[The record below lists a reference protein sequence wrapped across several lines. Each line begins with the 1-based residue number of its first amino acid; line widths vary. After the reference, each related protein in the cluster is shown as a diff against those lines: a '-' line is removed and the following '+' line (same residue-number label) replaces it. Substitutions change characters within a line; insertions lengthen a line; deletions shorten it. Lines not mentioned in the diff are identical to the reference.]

1 MLSMPKILIQ
11 LFRRNDMDQFKLED
25 YKEKMKKTIENLVN
39 NFTGIRSGRA
49 STTLVDSIIVDAYGQ
64 NMKIK
69 DLASVSVP
77 EARTI
82 KINVWDVNLIN
93 SIEKSIVNSSL
104 SLSPITE
111 GQVIRINLPELTA
124 ERRIELAKNVRRLS
138 EEAKVSIRNIRQDGM
153 NFIKK
158 LSTQSIPE
166 DEVKM
171 HQDDLQKLTDTYIE
185 NIIEKSKNKENEIL
199 QI

>member
-1 MLSMPKILIQ
+1 MNQFML
-11 LFRRNDMDQFKLED
+11 DD
-25 YKEKMKKTIENLVN
+25 YEKRMKGAIENLIN
-39 NFTGIRSGRA
+39 NFSGIRSGRA
-49 STTLVDSIIVDAYGQ
+49 STTLVDSILVDAYGQ

-82 KINVWDVNLIN
+82 KINVWDTNLVSN
-93 SIEKSIVNSSL
+93 VEKSIVNSSL
-104 SLSPITE
+104 NLSPMTE
-111 GQVIRINLPELTA
+111 GQIIRINLPDLTA
-124 ERRIELAKNVRRLS
+124 ERRVELAKNVKRLS

-158 LSTQSIPE
+158 LSSQNTPE
-166 DEVKM
+166 DEIKIL
-171 HQDDLQKLTDTYIE
+171 QDDLQKLTDSYTE
-185 NIIEKSKNKENEIL
+185 IISEKSKNKENEIL

>member
-1 MLSMPKILIQ
+1 MNQFILS
-11 LFRRNDMDQFKLED
+11 D
-25 YKEKMKKTIENLVN
+25 YEQRMKGAIDNLVN

-49 STTLVDSIIVDAYGQ
+49 STTLVDSIVVDAYGQ
-64 NMKIK
+64 SMKIK

-82 KINVWDVNLIN
+82 KISVWDTNLV
-93 SIEKSIVNSSL
+93 STVEKSLVNSSL
-104 SLSPITE
+104 NLSPMTE
-111 GQVIRINLPELTA
+111 GQIIRLNLPDLTA
-124 ERRIELAKNVRRLS
+124 ERRAELAKNVRRLS

-158 LSTQSIPE
+158 FSSQNTPE
-166 DEVKM
+166 DEVKKT
-171 HQDDLQKLTDTYIE
+171 QDDLQELTDSYIE
-185 NIIEKSKNKENEIL
+185 MISEKSKNKENEIL

>member
-1 MLSMPKILIQ
+1 MNQFTLS
-11 LFRRNDMDQFKLED
+11 D
-25 YKEKMKKTIENLVN
+25 YEKRMQGAIDNLVN

-49 STTLVDSIIVDAYGQ
+49 STTLVDGLVVDAYGQ

-77 EARTI
+77 EAKTI
-82 KINVWDVNLIN
+82 KINVWDTNLVN
-93 SIEKSIVNSSL
+93 SVEKSILNSSL
-104 SLSPITE
+104 NLSPMTE
-111 GQVIRINLPELTA
+111 GQIIRINLPDLTA
-124 ERRIELAKNVRRLS
+124 ERRVELAKNVKRLS

-158 LSTQSIPE
+158 LSSQSIPE
-166 DEVKM
+166 DEIKTT
-171 HQDDLQKLTDTYIE
+171 QDDLQRLTDSYIE
-185 NIIEKSKNKENEIL
+185 IISEKSKNKEEEIL

>member
-1 MLSMPKILIQ
+1 
-11 LFRRNDMDQFKLED
+11 MDQFKLED

-124 ERRIELAKNVRRLS
+124 ERRIELAKNVKRLS

>member
-1 MLSMPKILIQ
+1 MNQFTLS
-11 LFRRNDMDQFKLED
+11 D
-25 YKEKMKKTIENLVN
+25 YEKRMQGAIDNLVN

-49 STTLVDSIIVDAYGQ
+49 STTLVDGLIVDAYGQ

-77 EARTI
+77 EAKTI
-82 KINVWDVNLIN
+82 KINVWDTNLVN
-93 SIEKSIVNSSL
+93 SVEKSILNSSL
-104 SLSPITE
+104 NLSPMTE
-111 GQVIRINLPELTA
+111 GQIIRINLPDLTA
-124 ERRIELAKNVRRLS
+124 ERRVELAKNVKRLS

-158 LSTQSIPE
+158 FSSQSIPE
-166 DEVKM
+166 DEIKTT
-171 HQDDLQKLTDTYIE
+171 QDDLQRLTDSYIE
-185 NIIEKSKNKENEIL
+185 IISEKSKNKEKEIL

>member
-1 MLSMPKILIQ
+1 MNQFTLS
-11 LFRRNDMDQFKLED
+11 D
-25 YKEKMKKTIENLVN
+25 YEKRMQGAIDNLVN

-49 STTLVDSIIVDAYGQ
+49 STALVDGLVVDAYGQ

-77 EARTI
+77 EAKTI
-82 KINVWDVNLIN
+82 KINVWDTNLVN
-93 SIEKSIVNSSL
+93 SVEKSILNSSL
-104 SLSPITE
+104 NLSPMTE
-111 GQVIRINLPELTA
+111 GQIIRINLPDLTA
-124 ERRIELAKNVRRLS
+124 ERRVELAKNVKRLS

-158 LSTQSIPE
+158 LSSQSIPE
-166 DEVKM
+166 DEIKTT
-171 HQDDLQKLTDTYIE
+171 QDDLQRLTDSYIE
-185 NIIEKSKNKENEIL
+185 IISEKSKNKEKEIL

>member
-1 MLSMPKILIQ
+1 MNQFILSDYEKRMLGAI
-11 LFRRNDMDQFKLED
+11 D
-25 YKEKMKKTIENLVN
+25 NLVD

-49 STTLVDSIIVDAYGQ
+49 STTLVDGIVVDAYGQ

-77 EARTI
+77 EAKTI
-82 KINVWDVNLIN
+82 KINVWDSNLVN
-93 SIEKSIVNSSL
+93 SVEKSLLNSSL
-104 SLSPITE
+104 NLSPMTE
-111 GQVIRINLPELTA
+111 GQIIRINLPDLTA
-124 ERRIELAKNVRRLS
+124 ERRAELAKNVKRLS

-158 LSTQSIPE
+158 VSSQNTPE
-166 DEVKM
+166 DEIKIM
-171 HQDDLQKLTDTYIE
+171 QDELQKLTDTYIE
-185 NIIEKSKNKENEIL
+185 TISEKSKHKENEII

>member
-1 MLSMPKILIQ
+1 MNQFELDDYEKRMQGAIDNLI
-11 LFRRNDMDQFKLED
+11 
-25 YKEKMKKTIENLVN
+25 N
-39 NFTGIRSGRA
+39 NFSGIRSGRA
-49 STTLVDSIIVDAYGQ
+49 STTLVDSIVVDAYGQ

-82 KINVWDVNLIN
+82 KINVWDTNLVN
-93 SIEKSIVNSSL
+93 SVEKSILNSSL
-104 SLSPITE
+104 NLSPMTE
-111 GQVIRINLPELTA
+111 GQIIRINLPDLTA
-124 ERRIELAKNVRRLS
+124 ERRVELAKNVKRLS

-158 LSTQSIPE
+158 LSSQSIPE
-166 DEVKM
+166 DEIKTT
-171 HQDDLQKLTDTYIE
+171 QDDLQRLTDSYIE
-185 NIIEKSKNKENEIL
+185 IISEKSKNKEKEIL

>member
-1 MLSMPKILIQ
+1 MNQFILS
-11 LFRRNDMDQFKLED
+11 D
-25 YKEKMKKTIENLVN
+25 YEQRMKGAIDNLVN

-49 STTLVDSIIVDAYGQ
+49 STTLVDSIVVDAYGQ
-64 NMKIK
+64 SMKIK

-82 KINVWDVNLIN
+82 KISVWDTNLV
-93 SIEKSIVNSSL
+93 STVEKSLVNSSL
-104 SLSPITE
+104 NLSPMTE
-111 GQVIRINLPELTA
+111 GQIIRLNLPDLTA
-124 ERRIELAKNVRRLS
+124 ERRAELAKNVRRLS

-158 LSTQSIPE
+158 LSSQNTPE
-166 DEVKM
+166 DEVKKT
-171 HQDDLQKLTDTYIE
+171 QDDLQELTDSYIE
-185 NIIEKSKNKENEIL
+185 MISEKSKNKENEIL